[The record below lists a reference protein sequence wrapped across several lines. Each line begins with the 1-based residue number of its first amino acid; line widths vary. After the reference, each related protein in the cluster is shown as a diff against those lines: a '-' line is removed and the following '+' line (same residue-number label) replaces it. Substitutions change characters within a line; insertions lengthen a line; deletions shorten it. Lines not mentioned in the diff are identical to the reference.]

1 VKSIDQIYHSR
12 LHCFKITYRP
22 DDPNEKKVVA
32 VFAAEDEDTLNYWL
46 VSFEDCEVYFHA
58 HGAHT
63 LENGQAAAASDGIA
77 AGDHASRP
85 AVTAAASAVA
95 ASDAPSVVPAAAP
108 RPPVV
113 PGKVDPSALMEAL
126 RKRNAPKI
134 DVDEEEEPPHSAS
147 MHPFSA
153 GNRFASAPAVAHA
166 QVSTRSQLS
175 ENTPFGSSEMLTGG
189 DTLQRIDTMNMD
201 QMFTA
206 QNSPHVRPAPVH
218 ASHATGG
225 AVLMSPPSEYDFSKL
240 ALHLKRVRYPS
251 ERLARRIK
259 IWYSSSGFALS
270 TAAEVEQF
278 VKELKNTGDKVLA
291 DFSEEKFGELK
302 DWANLLAVLRKYE
315 QRKLLDTPRGQVVKP
330 PGIAFELTAKKRGD
344 PVTQDFDLYVEG
356 STAAADITRQVR
368 IHAAFRGC
376 CGSNRVAHCRMCCT
390 RLNCPVS
397 FCTSLPVTS
406 APPRRKWSATCR
418 ACF

>member
-1 VKSIDQIYHSR
+1 LKFDINLCTVKSIDQIYHSR
-12 LHCFKITYRP
+12 LHCFKVTFRP
-22 DDPNEKKVVA
+22 DDPNEKKIVA

-46 VSFEDCEVYFHA
+46 VSFEDCEVYYHA

-63 LENGQAAAASDGIA
+63 ENAHAASDGIA
-77 AGDHASRP
+77 AGEHASKP
-85 AVTAAASAVA
+85 ADTTAPPG
-95 ASDAPSVVPAAAP
+95 DAPSAVPSAAP
-108 RPPVV
+108 KPPVV

-147 MHPFSA
+147 MHPFAAS
-153 GNRFASAPAVAHA
+153 NRFASAPAVAHA

-175 ENTPFGSSEMLTGG
+175 ENTPFGSSEMLHGG

-201 QMFTA
+201 QMFA
-206 QNSPHVRPAPVH
+206 QNSPHARPAPAAAVQ
-218 ASHATGG
+218 AGAK
-225 AVLMSPPSEYDFSKL
+225 AVLMPTPSEYDFSKL
-240 ALHLKRVRYPS
+240 ALNLKRVRYPS

-278 VKELKNTGDKVLA
+278 VRELKNTGDKVLA

-315 QRKLLDTPRGQVVKP
+315 QRRLLDTPRGQVVKP
-330 PGIAFELTAKKRGD
+330 PGISFELSAKKRGD
-344 PVTQDFDLYVEG
+344 PATHEFDLHIEG

-368 IHAAFRGC
+368 TLC
-376 CGSNRVAHCRMCCT
+376 
-390 RLNCPVS
+390 
-397 FCTSLPVTS
+397 
-406 APPRRKWSATCR
+406 
-418 ACF
+418 